1 MFKFCVAM
9 LASAAA
15 AWAQNTLRMDEA
27 VRAHTVGDQ
36 FMGAVLVAR
45 GDDILFDRAY
55 GWANLEWR
63 VPNTT
68 ETKFRV
74 GSITKQF
81 TAAAVLR
88 LAEQGKLSLD
98 DSLAKYV
105 TAAPE
110 AWRPITLRQLLNHTS
125 GVASF
130 TSLPDI
136 AVLLRSP
143 LELEK
148 SIARL
153 CDLPNESAPGEKYR
167 YSNTGYLL
175 LGHVIQRVSGQ
186 AYAAFLREQFLQP
199 LGLNDTDHD
208 SDIAIVP
215 FRAGGHTRV
224 NGQLQHAA
232 YINMEVP
239 QAAGA
244 LYSTTHDMLRWTRAL
259 FGGRVLSPASL
270 TMMITPGL
278 GNYGLGV
285 VVRHVNGRQLIEH
298 AGSIEGFNA
307 HLAHYPQTGITV
319 IVLANVNGNSPT
331 EIAAE
336 LGELAH
342 AEGAGGTSTKP

>member
-1 MFKFCVAM
+1 MFKFCVVM
-9 LASAAA
+9 FVSAAA
-15 AWAQNTLRMDEA
+15 VWAQHTSGMDEA
-27 VRAHTVGDQ
+27 VRAHAVDDK

-45 GDDILFDRAY
+45 GDVILFDRAY

-98 DSLAKYV
+98 DSLAMYV
-105 TAAPE
+105 TVAPE

-130 TSLPDI
+130 TSLPDF
-136 AVLLRSP
+136 AVLRRSP

-153 CDLPNESAPGEKYR
+153 CALPSQSQPGEKYR

-175 LGHVIQRVSGQ
+175 LGHVIERVSGQ
-186 AYAAFLREQFLQP
+186 GYAAFLREQLLQP

-208 SDIAIVP
+208 SDAAIVP
-215 FRAGGHTRV
+215 LRAGGHTRV
-224 NGQLQHAA
+224 DGQLQHAA
-232 YINMEVP
+232 YINMEVA

-244 LYSTTHDMLRWTRAL
+244 LYSTTHDLLRWTRAL
-259 FGGRVLSPASL
+259 FGGRVLSPAAL
-270 TMMITPGL
+270 TMMTTPGL
-278 GNYGLGV
+278 GHYGMGV
-285 VVRHVNGRQLIEH
+285 VVRDVNGRQLIEH

-307 HLAHYPQTGITV
+307 HLAYYPQSEITV
-319 IVLANVNGNSPT
+319 VVLANVNGNSPT
-331 EIAAE
+331 ELAAA

-342 AEGAGGTSTKP
+342 AEATGGTSTKP